1 MTLIILKNLLYNI
14 YNAYNNFI
22 FYYLKYYIIYKY
34 IFNIFNY
41 YKIIIPELIMSVF
54 HSNNSSKN
62 ILRNNITPIKSIQ
75 NKRGNSVENNLKKS
89 QNKSLY
95 KKNDYNKNLLILNYI
110 MKKSGKKNSLRTTC
124 SDSVFESDNKKYD
137 LSMINKHE
145 EDLNS
150 SLSFISEF
158 DLEKDDYKELNDSFS
173 SENKKK

>member
-1 MTLIILKNLLYNI
+1 
-14 YNAYNNFI
+14 
-22 FYYLKYYIIYKY
+22 
-34 IFNIFNY
+34 
-41 YKIIIPELIMSVF
+41 
-54 HSNNSSKN
+54 
-62 ILRNNITPIKSIQ
+62 
-75 NKRGNSVENNLKKS
+75 
-89 QNKSLY
+89 
-95 KKNDYNKNLLILNYI
+95 

-173 SENKKK
+173 SENNEDSVEVIDIAKKNRINLNKKRNEEDDIDIKLDKDFIEIKKNLLSMHKL

>member
-1 MTLIILKNLLYNI
+1 
-14 YNAYNNFI
+14 
-22 FYYLKYYIIYKY
+22 
-34 IFNIFNY
+34 
-41 YKIIIPELIMSVF
+41 MSVF
-54 HSNNSSKN
+54 HLNNSSKN

-75 NKRGNSVENNLKKS
+75 NKRGYSVENNLKKS

-173 SENKKK
+173 SENNEDSVEVIDIAKKNRINLNKKRNEEDDIDIKLDKDFIEIKKNLLNMHEL